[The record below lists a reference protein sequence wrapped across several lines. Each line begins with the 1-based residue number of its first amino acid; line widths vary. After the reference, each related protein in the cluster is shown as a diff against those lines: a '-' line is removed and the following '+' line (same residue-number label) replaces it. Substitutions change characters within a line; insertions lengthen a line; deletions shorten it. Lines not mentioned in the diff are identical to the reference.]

1 MIGLQV
7 EKRIAKLES
16 QTRWKNSRHK
26 RKAPTTIS
34 NTFASI
40 APSWFYSLVGKFMQ
54 RKDDQHLWAG
64 STGSQLLAQLL
75 FTLATIIES
84 SGSFSR
90 GTQVMAQDLF
100 ELAWPFRT
108 AEVAEIR
115 TSVLMAVGVSIALLP
130 EEAILHLILGNVGD
144 SGMLPATS
152 LPYILV
158 AMAQNDPDKSCR
170 ALAASIS
177 NSVRHVVES
186 CLHDPRLL
194 L

>member
-7 EKRIAKLES
+7 ETQIAKFES

-26 RKAPTTIS
+26 RKPPTTIS
-34 NTFASI
+34 NAFASI

-84 SGSFSR
+84 SGSFTL

-108 AEVAEIR
+108 VEVAEIR
-115 TSVLMAVGVSIALLP
+115 TSVLIAVGVSVALLP
-130 EEAILHLILGNVGD
+130 EEAILNLILGN
-144 SGMLPATS
+144 SKLPATS
-152 LPYILV
+152 LPHILV

-186 CLHDPRLL
+186 CLHDPQLL
-194 L
+194 GHAL